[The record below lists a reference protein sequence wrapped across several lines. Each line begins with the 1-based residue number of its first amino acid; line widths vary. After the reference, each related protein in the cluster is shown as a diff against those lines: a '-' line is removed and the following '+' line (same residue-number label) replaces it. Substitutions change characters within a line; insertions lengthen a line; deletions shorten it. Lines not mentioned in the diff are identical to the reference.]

1 MEFCFGEMHFQG
13 VVLRDDTNRCI
24 VYTAK
29 YPIYMSNISQS
40 LDIRKDANIGPFV
53 TLALAHGNKHSAFLL
68 ISISWKN
75 EFCKVCGSELPKEIN
90 LMFSSPQSE

>member
-29 YPIYMSNISQS
+29 YPINMSNISQS
-40 LDIRKDANIGPFV
+40 LGIRKVAKHWTFRD
-53 TLALAHGNKHSAFLL
+53 TRSRSRDKTQCLSAHFDVLE
-68 ISISWKN
+68 N
-75 EFCKVCGSELPKEIN
+75 EFCKVCGSELPEEIN
-90 LMFSSPQSE
+90 LIILSPQSE